1 MAFKS
6 AKRREYVQGDQFS
19 PGQNKEVPLLVQLVE
34 FTEPHETFYT
44 KKNDEDPKR
53 AVKVHVVEADPKA
66 RRPEVSWN
74 VRWYDQHLDMLE
86 RMVDDGDVEI
96 GDTILLR
103 FEDVKKKRERGT
115 YVSIVEPTED
125 DEADAEEFEET
136 FGDVFAD
143 GPPKPERAERPGRD
157 RTADRQRPSAR
168 KRNVE
173 PDEDPWA
180 TSDEKRPARSSRREA
195 PARRER
201 ERPAARTRAVEP
213 DEDEEALFDK

>member
-19 PGQNKEVPLLVQLVE
+19 PSQNKEVPLLVQIVQ
-34 FTEPHETFYT
+34 FTEPHETYFT

-53 AVKVHVVEADPKA
+53 AAKVHVVEADPKA
-66 RRPEVSWN
+66 RRPEVFWN

-103 FEDVKKKRERGT
+103 FEDVRKKRESGT

-125 DEADAEEFEET
+125 DEADAEEFEST

-157 RTADRQRPSAR
+157 RTADRQRPSVR
-168 KRNVE
+168 KRNAE
-173 PDEDPWA
+173 PDED
-180 TSDEKRPARSSRREA
+180 ERPARSSRREAAA

>member
-6 AKRREYVQGDQFS
+6 AKRREYTQGDSFS
-19 PGQNKEVPLLVQLVE
+19 PSTNKDIPLLVQVVE
-34 FTEPHETFYT
+34 FTGPIETFYT
-44 KKNDEDPKR
+44 KKNDEDPKP

-74 VRWYDQHLDMLE
+74 VLWFDQHHDVLE
-86 RMVDDGDVEI
+86 RMIDEGDIEI

-125 DEADAEEFEET
+125 DEADAEEFEEA

-143 GPPKPERAERPGRD
+143 GPPKLEKAERPGSG
-157 RTADRQRPSAR
+157 RTADRQRPSVR
-168 KRNVE
+168 KRNAE
-173 PDEDPWA
+173 PDED
-180 TSDEKRPARSSRREA
+180 ERPARSSRREAAA

-201 ERPAARTRAVEP
+201 ERPAARIRAAEP
-213 DEDEEALFDK
+213 DPDEEAIFDK